1 MIECQVLEDNYRYK
15 MKYSPDYQGVDTE
28 AVRVCTASL
37 GGSTI
42 AVQWACV
49 QAAGLQA
56 QHTHEGGGRRVG
68 PSRKCMPSQVPSEK
82 LPLISNNSLGQPVG
96 GNRCTA
102 PTTRAWTQ
110 RRYVCTAYLGGSTI
124 ATA

>member
-56 QHTHEGGGRRVG
+56 QHTHEGGEASRTIQKVHAEPSPIRKVASYFKQQFRTACRR
-68 PSRKCMPSQVPSEK
+68 Q
-82 LPLISNNSLGQPVG
+82 SLHSPDD
-96 GNRCTA
+96 
-102 PTTRAWTQ
+102 
-110 RRYVCTAYLGGSTI
+110 
-124 ATA
+124 